1 MPHTGTPRRRIE
13 RTSAAAAVVAAAWL
27 LIPLAPPAVRAQ
39 EPSAL
44 KTLLALEDVLSDVI
58 ARNEKSV
65 VAIARVKKRDPGDPA
80 NFQIPDLFNRARGL
94 GGNEPLDAD
103 AIPNADF
110 IPTEFGTG
118 VVIDARGLILTNYHV
133 VSPDSQHYVTTSQR
147 KTYRA
152 RIKAADLKSDLAV
165 LEIETQSTP
174 VNLKPIRFGNA
185 ANLRKGQIVIALG
198 NPYGIARDGQASA
211 AWGIVSNLSRKAG
224 PTADEANPGTN
235 KPTLHHYGTLIQT
248 DAKLNFGTSGGAL
261 VNLRGEM
268 VGLTTSLAAT
278 AGYEQAA
285 GYAIPVDQTFLR
297 IVETL
302 KQGREVEYGFLGVQP
317 DNLDPREIL
326 AGKQGMRI
334 EKVVPGMPAHN
345 SHLRRDDV
353 ITEVN
358 GQPIYDADGLVLE
371 VSKQPVE
378 SLTRLTVLRNGQV
391 MQVAVELAKSPPLG
405 KRVIT
410 TPEEN
415 WRGMRVEFTSAMG
428 RDFLVRNEY
437 LLLEGSIAVSE
448 VEEGS
453 PAWNAGIR
461 PEMIVSHVGNTRVHS
476 PKEFW
481 GAVADK
487 RGAVTLREVR
497 LGVGQ
502 IERSQYK
509 IEAQVQ

>member
-1 MPHTGTPRRRIE
+1 LTQRGWFKQAIVAT
-13 RTSAAAAVVAAAWL
+13 ALGVAAWS
-27 LIPLAPPAVRAQ
+27 LALSTQAVSQAQ
-39 EPSAL
+39 ETSSL
-44 KTLLALEDVLSDVI
+44 QTLLALEDVLSDVI

-94 GGNEPLDAD
+94 GMNEPLDAE

-118 VVIDARGLILTNYHV
+118 VVIDGRGLILTNYHV
-133 VSPDSQHYVTTSQR
+133 VSPDSQHFVTTSQR

-152 RIKAADLKSDLAV
+152 RIKAADMRSDLAV
-165 LEIETQSTP
+165 LEIEAPSNS

-224 PTADEANPGTN
+224 PTPDENSPGVN

-261 VNLRGEM
+261 VNLKGEM

-302 KQGREVEYGFLGVQP
+302 KQGREVEYGFLGVEP
-317 DNLDPREIL
+317 HNLDPREIL

-345 SHLRRDDV
+345 RLRRDDV
-353 ITEVN
+353 IVEVN

-371 VSKQPVE
+371 VSRQPAE
-378 SLTRLTVLRNGQV
+378 ADSRFTVMRNGRV
-391 MQVAVELAKSPPLG
+391 MQVSVELAKSPAVG
-405 KRVIT
+405 KRVVT
-410 TPEEN
+410 TPPEK
-415 WRGMRVEFTSAMG
+415 WRGMRVDYTSSMG
-428 RDFLVRNEY
+428 RDFLTRNEY
-437 LLLEGSIAVSE
+437 LLLDASIAVSE
-448 VEEGS
+448 VDEGS
-453 PAWNAGIR
+453 PAWQAGIR
-461 PEMIVSHVGNTRVHS
+461 PEVMISHVGNTSVKT

-481 GAVADK
+481 SAVTSK
-487 RGAVTLREVR
+487 PGAVTLREVR

-502 IERSQYK
+502 IERPQYK
-509 IEAQVQ
+509 IEPAAE